1 MSLFQPDVPE
11 GCSLTFNSIGPFS
24 AGRLDVVTADGR
36 VVCSSGEVSGSVLP
50 ADTEWLSSS
59 GPEPGVHGPRE
70 DAEPGETPLVAV
82 VPIGDV
88 GLVRGVLGVERAR
101 TRLQEGL
108 TDAFD
113 CEVDLKETEGCGDGK

>member
-59 GPEPGVHGPRE
+59 GPEPVVHGPID
-70 DAEPGETPLVAV
+70 DAELGEPSLVVV
-82 VPIGDV
+82 VPIRSEGRRV
-88 GLVRGVLGVERAR
+88 GKECVSTCRFSWWPYQLKKKEQQQY
-101 TRLQEGL
+101 RLS
-108 TDAFD
+108 
-113 CEVDLKETEGCGDGK
+113 K